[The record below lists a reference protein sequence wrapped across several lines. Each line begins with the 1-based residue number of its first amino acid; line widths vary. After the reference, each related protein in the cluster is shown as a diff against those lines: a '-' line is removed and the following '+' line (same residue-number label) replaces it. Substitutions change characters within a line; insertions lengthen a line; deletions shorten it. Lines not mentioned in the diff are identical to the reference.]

1 MNVEAIISDRGRR
14 TAADTVFDAMR
25 KDIVS
30 LKLEPGAKLSEIE
43 VARRFAVSRQ
53 PVREAFIRLDNMH
66 LVQVRPQRA
75 TTVCKMSAR
84 AIVNA
89 RFIRTA
95 VEVEIMRLAVARD
108 DGAAHGAMEAN
119 LIRQAAAVDARDA
132 DGFKT
137 LDMAF
142 HRLFCVTARTPF
154 AFQTLADSQ
163 AYADRFCSLALSSRR
178 GLEETLQDH
187 VDMLDRLKARD
198 EAGLIAVLRLH
209 LRRLEDTVAQARAE
223 HPEFFED

>member
-95 VEVEIMRLAVARD
+95 
-108 DGAAHGAMEAN
+108 
-119 LIRQAAAVDARDA
+119 
-132 DGFKT
+132 F
-137 LDMAF
+137 
-142 HRLFCVTARTPF
+142 
-154 AFQTLADSQ
+154 
-163 AYADRFCSLALSSRR
+163 
-178 GLEETLQDH
+178 
-187 VDMLDRLKARD
+187 
-198 EAGLIAVLRLH
+198 
-209 LRRLEDTVAQARAE
+209 
-223 HPEFFED
+223 